1 MYGVLSF
8 VFYETNSINY
18 YLNNVD
24 DTYDPVL
31 TYEIE
36 IGLELTSS
44 YLDFMVEQSN
54 EVFQNVIKYLRK
66 NIIILL
72 ICLFIL
78 QSLIYIIL
86 IEILIVRDLTQ
97 NFFFFRKI
105 YNNLV
110 PDFIVTKEKIIK
122 AKLEV

>member
-1 MYGVLSF
+1 MQNFMYGVLSF
-8 VFYETNSINY
+8 VFYESNSIDY
-18 YLNNVD
+18 YLNNPD

-31 TYEIE
+31 TYEME

-44 YLDFMVEQSN
+44 YLDFIVEQWN
-54 EVFQNVIKYLRK
+54 EVFQSVTKYLKR
-66 NIIILL
+66 NIIVLL

-86 IEILIVRDLTQ
+86 IEILIVRNLTQ

-110 PDFIVTKEKIIK
+110 PDFIVTK
-122 AKLEV
+122 